1 MINDVWNVI
10 KVSYM
15 AHLLLLSRLPG
26 RHRLVYHLLSVA
38 MFLLFISPLS
48 AVGEHGWGFLLA
60 GLILCIGY
68 LFGKENLISR
78 LELPQKRSQCDECN
92 DRN

>member
-1 MINDVWNVI
+1 MISDVWHVV

-26 RHRLVYHLLSVA
+26 HERLVYHLLSVA
-38 MFLLFISPLS
+38 MFLLVISPLS
-48 AVGEHGWGFLLA
+48 AVGEHGWGFMLA

-68 LFGKENLISR
+68 LFLKENMISR
-78 LELPQKRSQCDECN
+78 LEVPDEKGEHDERDN
-92 DRN
+92 